1 MAEVWLATDL
11 SLDRRVAL
19 KWLKPSL
26 AADPVVAERFR
37 REAVAVARLTHPNIV
52 AVHDVFAEGTRQAVV
67 MQLVDGKSLRQLLD
81 VQTRLSPELTIH
93 IGTCVAAAL
102 DAAHRAGFVHRDVKP
117 GNILVTPD
125 GRVLLTDFGI
135 AKGLDGGDDLTSDN
149 VMMGTAKYLSPE
161 QVRGRKLDGRADLYS
176 LGLVLYECLAGRVP
190 FIGETDADTALARL
204 QRDPTDL
211 ARLRPTLSRGL
222 VDLIHRLL
230 ARNPNRRPAS
240 GADLRAEL
248 LRLAGETSAPV
259 GRLDD
264 GRRLPGQPPLR
275 RPPRRLDPAS
285 AQARGRALAARAIAG
300 EVTPPRPPAR
310 YADEPPERTPTAG
323 PGVRGRPARDMQTRF
338 APSFVVI
345 CLLLAIGIVVS
356 LVLWATIRPDD
367 PGRRRRP
374 PSRPSRPPPPW
385 RRRVRP
391 PASQAIEIA
400 TLASFDP
407 GVDGGNGEENE
418 SLVNDVRADGD
429 PSTNWTTECYS
440 DKYMGK
446 AGVGV
451 VATLSGPASGTVS
464 FDVGSAPYIV
474 DVFATADEQ
483 IPAQIDHWGASLKR
497 LVGSSPASHEV
508 TIPSTARHVLVLF
521 REAGRSSI
529 VPTQRL
535 LSRRC
540 SASSPSPPAVDQPPT
555 MRAATADD
563 RTLVAAAQAGDR
575 QALDTLLRRHYDR
588 VHAVCRRI
596 AGSSRD
602 ADDAAQ
608 EAMIS
613 IVRGLPRFDG
623 RSAFSTWTYRIATNA
638 ALDELRKRGRR
649 PALHVDGEAGDSRH
663 DVVDPLAHRR
673 VDGVVDRLAID
684 EALDELPEE
693 FRARRRAA
701 RSVRLR
707 LRRDRRHPRR
717 SRRHGE
723 VAHRPRAFPACRPAR
738 EPLPIRRASKRH
750 SPERSDR

>member
-37 REAVAVARLTHPNIV
+37 REAVAVAGLTHPNIV
-52 AVHDVFAEGTRQAVV
+52 AVHDVFAEGGRQAVV

-248 LRLAGETSAPV
+248 LRLAGEPPST
-259 GRLDD
+259 LEHIDD
-264 GRRLPGQPPLR
+264 GSTRLPGQPPMR
-275 RPPRRLDPAS
+275 RTRRRLDPAS

-300 EVTPPRPPAR
+300 EATPPRPPV
-310 YADEPPERTPTAG
+310 YGDEPRQRTPTAG
-323 PGVRGRPARDMQTRF
+323 PQLRGRPARDMQTRF

-367 PGRRRRP
+367 GGSPTPTVVGTTAATTTAAAAT
-374 PSRPSRPPPPW
+374 
-385 RRRVRP
+385 P
-391 PASQAIEIA
+391 PAGARATGTVSQIA

-407 GVDGGNGEENE
+407 AVNGGNGEENDDILDQ
-418 SLVNDVRADGD
+418 SRADGD
-429 PSTNWTTECYS
+429 ASTNWTTECYTEQ
-440 DKYMGK
+440 YMGK
-446 AGVGV
+446 AGVGI
-451 VATLSGPASGTVS
+451 VATLTSPSSGTIS
-464 FDVGSAPYIV
+464 FDVGSSPYVV
-474 DVFATADEQ
+474 DVFATDAEQ
-483 IPAQIDHWGASLKR
+483 VPPEIDLWGQRLER
-497 LVGSSPASHEV
+497 LVGNSSASHAV
-508 TIPSTARHVLVLF
+508 DIPTAARHVLVLF
-521 REAGRSSI
+521 R
-529 VPTQRL
+529 
-535 LSRRC
+535 
-540 SASSPSPPAVDQPPT
+540 
-555 MRAATADD
+555 
-563 RTLVAAAQAGDR
+563 QAG
-575 QALDTLLRRHYDR
+575 
-588 VHAVCRRI
+588 HA
-596 AGSSRD
+596 
-602 ADDAAQ
+602 
-608 EAMIS
+608 
-613 IVRGLPRFDG
+613 
-623 RSAFSTWTYRIATNA
+623 
-638 ALDELRKRGRR
+638 
-649 PALHVDGEAGDSRH
+649 
-663 DVVDPLAHRR
+663 
-673 VDGVVDRLAID
+673 
-684 EALDELPEE
+684 
-693 FRARRRAA
+693 
-701 RSVRLR
+701 
-707 LRRDRRHPRR
+707 
-717 SRRHGE
+717 
-723 VAHRPRAFPACRPAR
+723 PACGNPYQAVLG
-738 EPLPIRRASKRH
+738 ELAFTAG
-750 SPERSDR
+750 